1 MMREKMKARF
11 EMVGML
17 TVNKKIPTKIRELI
31 ASIYPVIWIGIAVYT
46 IGECIVKLFEKKC
59 D

>member
-11 EMVGML
+11 EMVDML

-46 IGECIVKLFEKKC
+46 IGECIVKLFEKKV
-59 D
+59 

>member
-11 EMVGML
+11 EMVDML
-17 TVNKKIPTKIRELI
+17 TANKKIPTKIR
-31 ASIYPVIWIGIAVYT
+31 ADRIYMSSDLGRYCCLYDRGMYREA
-46 IGECIVKLFEKKC
+46 